1 MPTSPAKAADDVT
14 DNIKTIIDR
23 LVDAKFTQDLTKRGQ
38 DVAGIIADRGSDVEK
53 LASEAWKDTK
63 PMRRDAAKRFSDVTD
78 DAAKWSDHTWRKSLR
93 PALRDL
99 WKQRTVAIGAA
110 GAAVPAGRELV
121 DSAAIRLGLK
131 QREERHWGAF
141 FLGLLLGAAAGAIA
155 ALLTTPKRGSEMR
168 HDLGAK
174 ADEIATKAKEAE
186 WVPIFQRDDATN
198 GHADNATDA
207 LGSASDNLAD
217 AASEAGSASGE
228 AADKASA
235 DTAEA
240 INESFDSVDR
250 ESRT

>member
-14 DNIKTIIDR
+14 DNIKAIIDR